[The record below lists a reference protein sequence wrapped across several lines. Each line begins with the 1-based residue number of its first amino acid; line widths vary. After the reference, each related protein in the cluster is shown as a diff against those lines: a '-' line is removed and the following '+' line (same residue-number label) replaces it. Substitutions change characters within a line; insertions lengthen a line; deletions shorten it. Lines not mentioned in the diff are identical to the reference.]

1 MSFRRVHTGER
12 LKIPAR
18 TFNAFIDAAEA
29 HQRHGV
35 GDVRQRNVSNTND
48 YVLVKNNSGGDLDRF
63 SVVGIDGVII
73 SPDDN
78 LDQFKSR
85 IALTG
90 VTPTADHTG
99 KFAVLLE
106 PAPDGQLVRAAI
118 DGLTVCKVE
127 ASAPGSGSGDRFAD
141 IEAGTTDHLVA
152 KASGVARI
160 IWRQSGTGATWA
172 VVRLGD
178 GSGGTLPAEITGE
191 ASGGDGVYSAKL
203 LVFDGSGGLTDATP
217 TITWTDCVLEING
230 REGIPVGSRIEVTPI
245 GSDDSGT
252 QWYCFADDSSDA
264 GSVDTSVAYSHSEH
278 ADAANSNSWD
288 RATQSS
294 NRGVKVTMQT
304 GTRYDDA
311 GDQTL
316 YAYLRDLTFDADGHL
331 VAISVESKVTIDVT
345 EDCA

>member
-1 MSFRRVHTGER
+1 MSFRRVQTGER
-12 LKIPAR
+12 LKIPAQ

-29 HQRHGV
+29 HRRHGV
-35 GDVRQRNVSNTND
+35 GDVRRRNAGNAND
-48 YVLVKNNSGGDLDRF
+48 TILVKNTSGGDLDRF

-90 VTPTADHTG
+90 VTPTADHAG

-106 PAPDGQLVRAAI
+106 PAADGQLVRAAI

-127 ASAPGSGSGDRFAD
+127 ATPPGSVDRFAD

-152 KASGVARI
+152 KASGAARI
-160 IWRQSGTGATWA
+160 IWRQAGTGATWA

-178 GSGGTLPAEITGE
+178 SLGGTLPAEITGE
-191 ASGGDGVYSAKL
+191 SSGGGGVYSAKL
-203 LVFDGSGGLTDATP
+203 LVFDGSGALADASP
-217 TITWTDCVLEING
+217 AITWTNCVLEVNG
-230 REGIPVGSRIEVTPI
+230 REGIPTGSRIEVTPI
-245 GSDDSGT
+245 GSDGSGT
-252 QWYCFADDSSDA
+252 QWYCFVDDSANS
-264 GSVDTSVAYSHSEH
+264 GSVDTSAAYGHSEH
-278 ADAANSNSWD
+278 ADAANSSSWD
-288 RATQSS
+288 RTNQSS
-294 NRGVKVTMQT
+294 NRGVKVTVQT
-304 GTRYDDA
+304 GTYYNDA
-311 GDQTL
+311 ATTPTL

-331 VAISVESKVTIDVT
+331 VAVSAESKVTIDVT

>member
-1 MSFRRVHTGER
+1 
-12 LKIPAR
+12 
-18 TFNAFIDAAEA
+18 
-29 HQRHGV
+29 
-35 GDVRQRNVSNTND
+35 
-48 YVLVKNNSGGDLDRF
+48 LDRF
-63 SVVGIDGVII
+63 SVLGIDGVII

-90 VTPTADHTG
+90 VTPTADHVG

-106 PAPDGQLVRAAI
+106 SAADGQLVRAAI

-127 ASAPGSGSGDRFAD
+127 ATAPAPGSVDRFAD
-141 IEAGTTDHLVA
+141 IEASTTDHLVA
-152 KASGVARI
+152 KATGAARI
-160 IWRQSGTGATWA
+160 IWRQAGTGATWA

-178 GSGGTLPAEITGE
+178 SIGGTLPAEITGE
-191 ASGGDGVYSAKL
+191 ASGGIYSAKL
-203 LVFDGSGGLTDATP
+203 LVFNGAGALADASP
-217 TITWTDCVLEING
+217 AITWTNCVLEING
-230 REGIPVGSRIEVTPI
+230 REGIPTGSRIEVTLI

-252 QWYCFADDSSDA
+252 QWYCFADDSSDP
-264 GSVDTSVAYSHSEH
+264 GSVDTSVAYGHSEH
-278 ADAANSNSWD
+278 ADAANSSSWD
-288 RATQSS
+288 RTNQNSS
-294 NRGVKVTMQT
+294 RGVKVTVQT

-331 VAISVESKVTIDVT
+331 VAVSAESKVTIDVT